1 MAANAG
7 EKARLWPVE
16 KYARFVSNQ
25 QISGG
30 TGLTAKKSDGIW
42 QVTYIVTA
50 HATTLSLSSSFQHY
64 SSNEGSIQL
73 ALVESNHLM
82 ISSGTMIF
90 VSLLRSP
97 FR

>member
-25 QISGG
+25 QTSGG

-42 QVTYIVTA
+42 QVTCLVTA
-50 HATTLSLSSSFQHY
+50 HATTLSLSSFQHY